1 MAAHP
6 QERHIMTSVLD
17 SIIQGVKED
26 LEVRRSSISITELK
40 ELVEQVPRALPA
52 TDLLLK
58 NPFSVISEVKRA
70 SPSKGHLS
78 DIPDPAALALEYQ
91 NGGAQVIS
99 VLTEERKFS
108 GSLADLDAVGRKVS
122 IPILRKDF
130 MVDEYQVWE
139 ARAHGADVILLI
151 VAGLSDNQL
160 SELND
165 LTIQLGMSVLVEI
178 HDESELDRAMAINPK
193 LLGVN
198 ARNLKTLDVSLDVCH
213 NLIPQIPDH
222 ILAIAESGISST
234 DQVEALVSSGARAV
248 LVGEALVTGG
258 TPAKTVGEW
267 TQAGIR
273 AREKFLLNRS

>member
-1 MAAHP
+1 
-6 QERHIMTSVLD
+6 MTSVLD
-17 SIIQGVKED
+17 SIIQGVKAD
-26 LEVRRSSISITELK
+26 LEVRKSSVSLSALK
-40 ELVEQVPRALPA
+40 ALVDEVPRALPA
-52 TDLLLK
+52 ADLLHK
-58 NPFSVISEVKRA
+58 NSFSVISEVKRA

-78 DIPDPAALALEYQ
+78 DIPDPALLAFEYQ
-91 NGGAQVIS
+91 TGGAQVIS
-99 VLTEERKFS
+99 VLTEERKFN
-108 GSLADLDAVGRKVS
+108 GSLADLDAVRRKVS

-151 VAGLSDNQL
+151 VAGLADNQMA
-160 SELND
+160 ELNE
-165 LTIQLGMSVLVEI
+165 LAANLGMSVLVEI
-178 HDESELDRAMAINPK
+178 HDESELDRALAIKPK

-213 NLIPQIPDH
+213 SLIPKIPDH

-234 DQVEALVSSGARAV
+234 DQVEALVLSGARAV

-258 TPAKTVGEW
+258 TPAETVREW

-273 AREKFLLNRS
+273 AREEFLLNRS

>member
-1 MAAHP
+1 
-6 QERHIMTSVLD
+6 MTSVLD
-17 SIIQGVKED
+17 SIIQGVKAD
-26 LEVRRSSISITELK
+26 LEVRKSSVLLGALK
-40 ELVEQVPRALPA
+40 ALVDEVPRALPA
-52 TDLLLK
+52 AELLHK
-58 NPFSVISEVKRA
+58 NSFSVISEVKRA

-78 DIPDPAALALEYQ
+78 DIPDPALLAFEYQ
-91 NGGAQVIS
+91 TGGAQVIS
-99 VLTEERKFS
+99 VLTEERKFN
-108 GSLADLDAVGRKVS
+108 GSLADLDAVRRKVS

-151 VAGLSDNQL
+151 VAGLADNQMA
-160 SELND
+160 ELNE
-165 LTIQLGMSVLVEI
+165 LATNLGMSVLVEI
-178 HDESELDRAMAINPK
+178 HDESELDRALAINPK

-213 NLIPQIPDH
+213 ALIPKIPDH

-234 DQVEALVSSGARAV
+234 DQVEALVLSGARAV

-258 TPAKTVGEW
+258 TPAETVREW

-273 AREKFLLNRS
+273 AREEFLLNRS

>member
-1 MAAHP
+1 
-6 QERHIMTSVLD
+6 MTSVLD

-26 LEVRRSSISITELK
+26 LGARKTLVSLNELIT
-40 ELVEQVPRALPA
+40 LVDEVPRALPA
-52 TDLLLK
+52 ADLLLK

-78 DIPDPAALALEYQ
+78 DIPDPALLALEYQ
-91 NGGAQVIS
+91 TGGAQVIS

-108 GSLADLDAVGRKVS
+108 GSLADLDAVRRSVS

-160 SELND
+160 AELND
-165 LTIQLGMSVLVEI
+165 LANQLGMAVLVEI
-178 HDESELDRAMAINPK
+178 HDESELDRALAINPK

-198 ARNLKTLDVSLDVCH
+198 ARNLKTLEVSLDVCH

-234 DQVEALVSSGARAV
+234 DQVEALVLSGARAV

-258 TPAKTVGEW
+258 TPAKTVAEW

-273 AREKFLLNRS
+273 ARENFLLNRS

>member
-1 MAAHP
+1 
-6 QERHIMTSVLD
+6 MTSVLD

-26 LEVRRSSISITELK
+26 LAARKNLVSLNELK
-40 ELVEQVPRALPA
+40 ARVDEVPRALPA
-52 TDLLLK
+52 ADLLHK
-58 NPFSVISEVKRA
+58 KGFSVISEVKRA

-78 DIPDPAALALEYQ
+78 DIPDPASLAFEYQ
-91 NGGAQVIS
+91 AGGAQVIS
-99 VLTEERKFS
+99 VLTEERKFN
-108 GSLADLDAVGRKVS
+108 GTLADLDAVRRKVS

-130 MVDEYQVWE
+130 MVDEYQIWE

-151 VAGLSDNQL
+151 VAGLSDGQL
-160 SELND
+160 SELNN
-165 LTIQLGMSVLVEI
+165 LAIELGMSILVEI
-178 HDESELDRAMAINPK
+178 HDEPELDRALAISPK

-213 NLIPQIPDH
+213 NLIPQIPDE

-234 DQVEALVSSGARAV
+234 DQVEALVLSGARAV

-258 TPAKTVGEW
+258 TPAKTVREW
-267 TQAGIR
+267 SQAGIR

>member
-1 MAAHP
+1 
-6 QERHIMTSVLD
+6 MTSVLD

-26 LEVRRSSISITELK
+26 LAARKTLVSLNELK
-40 ELVEQVPRALPA
+40 ALVEEVPRALPA
-52 TDLLLK
+52 ADLLHK
-58 NPFSVISEVKRA
+58 NSFSVISEVKRA

-78 DIPDPAALALEYQ
+78 DISDPAQLAFEYQ
-91 NGGAQVIS
+91 TGGAQVIS
-99 VLTEERKFS
+99 VLTEERKFN
-108 GSLADLDAVGRKVS
+108 GTLADLDAVRRKVS

-151 VAGLSDNQL
+151 VAGLSDGQL
-160 SELND
+160 SELNN
-165 LTIQLGMSVLVEI
+165 LASELGMSILVEV
-178 HDESELDRAMAINPK
+178 HDEPELERALAINPR

-198 ARNLKTLDVSLDVCH
+198 ARNLKTLEVSLEVCH
-213 NLIPQIPDH
+213 SLIPQIPDE

-234 DQVEALVSSGARAV
+234 EQVEALVLSGARAV

-258 TPAKTVGEW
+258 TPAQTVAEW

>member
-1 MAAHP
+1 
-6 QERHIMTSVLD
+6 MTSVLD
-17 SIIQGVKED
+17 SIIQGVKAD
-26 LEVRRSSISITELK
+26 LEVRKSSVSLTALK
-40 ELVEQVPRALPA
+40 ALVDEVPRALPA
-52 TDLLLK
+52 AELLHK
-58 NPFSVISEVKRA
+58 NSFSVISEVKRA

-78 DIPDPAALALEYQ
+78 DIPDPALLAFEYQ
-91 NGGAQVIS
+91 TGGAQVIS
-99 VLTEERKFS
+99 VLTEERKFN
-108 GSLADLDAVGRKVS
+108 GSLADLDAVRRKVS

-151 VAGLSDNQL
+151 VAGLADNQMA
-160 SELND
+160 ELNE
-165 LTIQLGMSVLVEI
+165 LATNLGMSVLVEI
-178 HDESELDRAMAINPK
+178 HDESELDRALAINPK

-213 NLIPQIPDH
+213 ALIPKIPDH

-234 DQVEALVSSGARAV
+234 DQVEALVLSGARAV

-258 TPAKTVGEW
+258 TPAETVREW

-273 AREKFLLNRS
+273 AREEFLLNRS

>member
-1 MAAHP
+1 
-6 QERHIMTSVLD
+6 MTSVLD

-26 LEVRRSSISITELK
+26 LAARKNLVSLNDLK
-40 ELVEQVPRALPA
+40 ALVDQVPLALPA
-52 TDLLLK
+52 ADLLLK
-58 NPFSVISEVKRA
+58 NPFSVIAEVKRA

-78 DIPDPAALALEYQ
+78 DIPDPASLALEYQ
-91 NGGAQVIS
+91 SGGAQVIS
-99 VLTEERKFS
+99 VLTEERKFN
-108 GSLADLDAVGRKVS
+108 GSLADLDSVRRKVS
-122 IPILRKDF
+122 IPVLRKDF

-151 VAGLSDNQL
+151 VAGLSDLQL
-160 SELND
+160 TELNE
-165 LTIQLGMSVLVEI
+165 LASELGMSVLVEI
-178 HDESELDRAMAINPK
+178 HDAAELDRALAINPK

-198 ARNLKTLDVSLDVCH
+198 ARNLKTLEVSLDVCH
-213 NLIPQIPDH
+213 NLIPRIPDH

-234 DQVEALVSSGARAV
+234 NQVEALVSSGARAV

-258 TPAKTVGEW
+258 TPAETVREW

>member
-1 MAAHP
+1 
-6 QERHIMTSVLD
+6 MTSVLD

-26 LEVRRSSISITELK
+26 LAARKTLVSLNELK
-40 ELVEQVPRALPA
+40 ALVEEVPRALPA
-52 TDLLLK
+52 ADLLHK
-58 NPFSVISEVKRA
+58 NSFSVISEVKRA

-78 DIPDPAALALEYQ
+78 DISDPAQLAFEYQ
-91 NGGAQVIS
+91 AGGAQVIS
-99 VLTEERKFS
+99 VLTEERKFN
-108 GSLADLDAVGRKVS
+108 GTLADLDAVRRKVS

-151 VAGLSDNQL
+151 VAGLSDGQL
-160 SELND
+160 SELNN
-165 LTIQLGMSVLVEI
+165 LASELGMSILVEV
-178 HDESELDRAMAINPK
+178 HDEPELERALAVNPR

-198 ARNLKTLDVSLDVCH
+198 ARNLKTLEVSLEVCH
-213 NLIPQIPDH
+213 SLIPQIPDE

-234 DQVEALVSSGARAV
+234 EQVEALVLSGARAV

-258 TPAKTVGEW
+258 TPAQTVAEW
-267 TQAGIR
+267 TQAGTR

>member
-1 MAAHP
+1 
-6 QERHIMTSVLD
+6 MTSVLD

-26 LEVRRSSISITELK
+26 LEVRKSLVSISELK
-40 ELVEQVPRALPA
+40 ALVDQVPLALPA
-52 TDLLLK
+52 ADLLQK
-58 NPFSVISEVKRA
+58 NLFSVISEVKRA

-78 DIPDPAALALEYQ
+78 DIPDPALLALEYQ
-91 NGGAQVIS
+91 IGGAHVIS

-108 GSLADLDAVGRKVS
+108 GSLNDLDAVRRKVS

-130 MVDEYQVWE
+130 MVDEYQIWE

-151 VAGLSDNQL
+151 VAGLSNNQL

-165 LTIQLGMSVLVEI
+165 LAIELGMSVLVEI
-178 HDESELDRAMAINPK
+178 HDEPELARALAINPK

-213 NLIPQIPDH
+213 TLIPQIPDH
-222 ILAIAESGISST
+222 VLAIAESGISST
-234 DQVEALVSSGARAV
+234 DQVEALVLSGARAV

-258 TPAKTVGEW
+258 TPAKTVAEW

>member
-1 MAAHP
+1 
-6 QERHIMTSVLD
+6 MTSVLD
-17 SIIQGVKED
+17 AIIQGVKED

-52 TDLLLK
+52 ADLLLK

-108 GSLADLDAVGRKVS
+108 GSLADLDAVRRKVS

-165 LTIQLGMSVLVEI
+165 LAIQLGMSVLVEI

-198 ARNLKTLDVSLDVCH
+198 ARNLKTLDVCLDVCH

>member
-1 MAAHP
+1 
-6 QERHIMTSVLD
+6 MTSVLD
-17 SIIQGVKED
+17 SIIQGVKAD
-26 LEVRRSSISITELK
+26 LEVRKSSVSLGALK
-40 ELVEQVPRALPA
+40 ALVDEVPRALPA
-52 TDLLLK
+52 AELLHK
-58 NPFSVISEVKRA
+58 NSFSVISEVKRA

-78 DIPDPAALALEYQ
+78 DIPDPALLAFEYQ
-91 NGGAQVIS
+91 TGGAQVIS
-99 VLTEERKFS
+99 VLTEERKFN
-108 GSLADLDAVGRKVS
+108 GSLADLDAVRRKVS

-151 VAGLSDNQL
+151 VAGLADNQMA
-160 SELND
+160 ELNE
-165 LTIQLGMSVLVEI
+165 LATNLGMSVLVEI
-178 HDESELDRAMAINPK
+178 HDESELDRALAINPK

-213 NLIPQIPDH
+213 ALIPKIPDH

-234 DQVEALVSSGARAV
+234 DQVEALVLSGARAV

-258 TPAKTVGEW
+258 TPAETVREW

-273 AREKFLLNRS
+273 AREEFLLNRS

>member
-1 MAAHP
+1 
-6 QERHIMTSVLD
+6 MTSVLD

-26 LEVRRSSISITELK
+26 LEVRKTLVSLSDLKSLVTE
-40 ELVEQVPRALPA
+40 VPRALPA
-52 TDLLLK
+52 ADLLLK
-58 NPFSVISEVKRA
+58 NPFSVIAEVKRA

-78 DIPDPAALALEYQ
+78 DIPDPAALAFEYQ
-91 NGGAQVIS
+91 AGGAQVIS
-99 VLTEERKFS
+99 VLTEERKFN
-108 GSLADLDAVGRKVS
+108 GSLADLDSVRRKVS

-160 SELND
+160 VLLND
-165 LTIQLGMSVLVEI
+165 LANELGMSVLVEI
-178 HDESELDRAMAINPK
+178 HDAPELDRALAINPI

-198 ARNLKTLDVSLDVCH
+198 ARNLKTLEVSLDVCH

-234 DQVEALVSSGARAV
+234 EQVQALVLSGARAV

-258 TPAKTVGEW
+258 TPAETVREW

>member
-1 MAAHP
+1 
-6 QERHIMTSVLD
+6 MTSVLD

-26 LEVRRSSISITELK
+26 LVVRKTLVSLGELK
-40 ELVEQVPRALPA
+40 ALVDEVPRALPA
-52 TDLLLK
+52 ADLLLK

-70 SPSKGHLS
+70 SPSKGLLS
-78 DIPDPAALALEYQ
+78 DIPDPALLALEYQ
-91 NGGAQVIS
+91 IGGAQIIS

-108 GSLADLDAVGRKVS
+108 GSLADLDAVRRSVS

-160 SELND
+160 GELDALAND
-165 LTIQLGMSVLVEI
+165 LGMSVLVEI
-178 HDESELDRAMAINPK
+178 HDESELNRALAINPK

-198 ARNLKTLDVSLDVCH
+198 ARNLKTLEVSLDVCH
-213 NLIPQIPDH
+213 TLMPQIPEQ

-234 DQVEALVSSGARAV
+234 EQVEALVCSGARAV
-248 LVGEALVTGG
+248 LVGEALVTSG
-258 TPAKTVGEW
+258 TPAKTVAQW
-267 TQAGIR
+267 SQAGIR
-273 AREKFLLNRS
+273 AREKFLVNRS

>member
-1 MAAHP
+1 
-6 QERHIMTSVLD
+6 MTSVLD

-26 LEVRRSSISITELK
+26 LALRKTLVSLNELK
-40 ELVEQVPRALPA
+40 VLVDQVPKALPA
-52 TDLLLK
+52 AELLLGRQ
-58 NPFSVISEVKRA
+58 FSVISEVKRA

-91 NGGAQVIS
+91 TGGAQVIS
-99 VLTEERKFS
+99 VLTEERKFN
-108 GSLADLDAVGRKVS
+108 GSLADLDAVRRKVS

-139 ARAHGADVILLI
+139 ARAHGADMILLI

-160 SELND
+160 LELNE
-165 LTIQLGMSVLVEI
+165 LANNLGMSVLVEI

-213 NLIPQIPDH
+213 TLIPQIPDQ

-234 DQVEALVSSGARAV
+234 EQVEALVLSGARAV

-258 TPAKTVGEW
+258 TPAETVGEW
-267 TQAGIR
+267 TQAGIQ

>member
-1 MAAHP
+1 
-6 QERHIMTSVLD
+6 MTSVLD

-26 LEVRRSSISITELK
+26 LAARKNLVSLNELK
-40 ELVEQVPRALPA
+40 ARVDEVPRALPA
-52 TDLLLK
+52 ADLLHK
-58 NPFSVISEVKRA
+58 NAFSVISEVKRA

-78 DIPDPAALALEYQ
+78 DIPDPASLAFEYQ
-91 NGGAQVIS
+91 TGGAQVIS
-99 VLTEERKFS
+99 VLTEERKFN
-108 GSLADLDAVGRKVS
+108 GTLADLDAVRRKVS

-130 MVDEYQVWE
+130 MVDEYQIWE

-151 VAGLSDNQL
+151 VAGLSDGQL
-160 SELND
+160 SELNN
-165 LTIQLGMSVLVEI
+165 LAGELGMSILVEI
-178 HDESELDRAMAINPK
+178 HDEPELDRALAISPK

-213 NLIPQIPDH
+213 NLIPQIPGE

-234 DQVEALVSSGARAV
+234 DQVEALVLSGARAV

-258 TPAKTVGEW
+258 TPAETVREW

-273 AREKFLLNRS
+273 AREEFLSNRS